1 MTEEQRDLLFDLLTK
16 KVLYGLEPAEEQQ
29 LAAFDQNIVEAEFR
43 TLEITTAAIN
53 MAELG
58 EFEPMPDHLFA
69 RVAENAADWL
79 PKVES
84 VETAAAAEA
93 ETSPAWQPAEDRSI
107 SYAEPERP
115 GMGWFGWLGWAAAA
129 AASIALALNLFV
141 YRPAAPEVAKQ
152 EPPAQPQ
159 PVTPAE
165 LRAQLLNAPN
175 AVKAEWSAGNVKEI
189 TQITGDVVWSDDK
202 QTGYMRFR
210 GLPKNDATKEQYQ
223 LWIFEDAKLE
233 PHPKDGGVFDVTAD
247 GEVIVPINAKLLTKS
262 PKVFAITIEPPG
274 GVVVSKREKIA
285 ALAKVTT

>member
-1 MTEEQRDLLFDLLTK
+1 MTEEQNDLLFDLLTK
-16 KVLYGLEPAEEQQ
+16 KVLYGLEPEEESQ
-29 LAAFDQNIVEAEFR
+29 LAQFDQAMVEAEFR
-43 TLEITTAAIN
+43 SLELTAAAIN

-58 EFEPMPDHLFA
+58 EIEPMPDHLFA
-69 RVAENAADWL
+69 RVAETAHDWMPKAA
-79 PKVES
+79 VED
-84 VETAAAAEA
+84 TAPA
-93 ETSPAWQPAEDRSI
+93 TAWQPAEGRGI
-107 SYAEPERP
+107 SYEEPERT

-129 AASIALALNLFV
+129 AASIALAFNVFV
-141 YRPAAPEVAKQ
+141 YRPASPDAAKQ

-165 LRAQLLNAPN
+165 LRAQLLNSPN
-175 AVKAEWSAGNVKEI
+175 AIKAEWGPGNVKEI
-189 TQITGDVVWSDDK
+189 SQISGDVVWSDDK

-210 GLPKNDATKEQYQ
+210 GLPKNDASKEQYQ

-247 GEVIVPINAKLLTKS
+247 GEVIIPINAKLLTRS
-262 PKVFAITIEPPG
+262 PKVFAVTIEPPG

>member
-16 KVLYGLEPAEEQQ
+16 KVLYGLEPSEEQQ
-29 LAAFDQNIVEAEFR
+29 LAKFDQNIVEAEFR
-43 TLEITTAAIN
+43 SLEITTAAIN

-69 RVAENAADWL
+69 RVSEGASEWM
-79 PKVES
+79 PK
-84 VETAAAAEA
+84 AAAEEA
-93 ETSPAWQPAEDRSI
+93 VTAPAWQPAEDRGI
-107 SYAEPERP
+107 TYAEPERP
-115 GMGWFGWLGWAAAA
+115 GLGWFGWLGWAAAA

-152 EPPAQPQ
+152 DPPAQPQ

-165 LRAQLLNAPN
+165 LRAQLLSAPN

-189 TQITGDVVWSDDK
+189 AQITGDVVWSDDK

-210 GLPKNDATKEQYQ
+210 GLPKNDAGKEQYQ
-223 LWIFEDAKLE
+223 LWIFEDPKLE
-233 PHPKDGGVFDVTAD
+233 AHPKDGGVFDVTAD

-285 ALAKVTT
+285 ALAKVAA

>member
-16 KVLYGLEPAEEQQ
+16 KVLYGLEPSEEQQ
-29 LAAFDQNIVEAEFR
+29 LAEFDQSVVEAEFR
-43 TLEITTAAIN
+43 SLEITTAAIN

-58 EFEPMPDHLFA
+58 DFEPMPDHLFA
-69 RVAENAADWL
+69 RVS
-79 PKVES
+79 ES
-84 VETAAAAEA
+84 ASEWMPNAAAEEA
-93 ETSPAWQPAEDRSI
+93 ETAPAWQPAEDRGI
-107 SYAEPERP
+107 TYAEPERP
-115 GMGWFGWLGWAAAA
+115 SLGWFGWLGWAAAA

-141 YRPAAPEVAKQ
+141 YRPATPEVAKQ

-159 PVTPAE
+159 PITPAD
-165 LRAQLLNAPN
+165 LRAQLLTAPN

-189 TQITGDVVWSDDK
+189 AQITGDVVWSDDK

-210 GLPKNDATKEQYQ
+210 GLPVNDANKEQYQ

-233 PHPKDGGVFDVTAD
+233 AHPKDGGVFDVTAD

-285 ALAKVTT
+285 ALAKVAA

>member
-29 LAAFDQNIVEAEFR
+29 LAAFDQNIVENEFR

-69 RVAENAADWL
+69 RISDKAAEWL
-79 PKVES
+79 PKSES
-84 VETAAAAEA
+84 VEA

-129 AASIALALNLFV
+129 AASIALAFNLFV
-141 YRPAAPEVAKQ
+141 YRPTTPEAAKQ

-165 LRAQLLNAPN
+165 LRAQLLAAPN
-175 AVKAEWSAGNVKEI
+175 AVKADWTAGNVKEI
-189 TQITGDVVWSDDK
+189 SQITGDVVWSDDK

-210 GLPKNDATKEQYQ
+210 GLPKNDPTKEQYQ
-223 LWIFEDAKLE
+223 LWIFEDPKLE
-233 PHPKDGGVFDVTAD
+233 PHPKDGGVFDVNAD
-247 GEVIVPINAKLLTKS
+247 GEVIIPINAKLLTRS
-262 PKVFAITIEPPG
+262 PKVFAVTIEPPG

-285 ALAKVTT
+285 ALAKVAA